1 MKAKNAPKQL
11 EVKVRKVAL
20 IKRLGCPKQAKLLT
34 GVWYQKKEQKWIFQ
48 DGFSDRSYH
57 THGDF
62 WEGLKIL
69 F

>member
-11 EVKVRKVAL
+11 EVKVAL
-20 IKRLGCPKQAKLLT
+20 IKWLGCPKQAKLLT

-48 DGFSDRSYH
+48 DGLSDRSYH

-62 WEGLKIL
+62 
-69 F
+69 